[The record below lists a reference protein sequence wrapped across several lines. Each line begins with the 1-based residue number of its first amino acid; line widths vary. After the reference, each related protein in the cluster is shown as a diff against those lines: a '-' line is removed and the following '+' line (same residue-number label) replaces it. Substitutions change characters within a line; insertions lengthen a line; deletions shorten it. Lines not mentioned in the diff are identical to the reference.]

1 MDAKS
6 PGATSSISRPSPPPP
21 LTIAAPEPSRVAVAL
36 RHAGIV
42 VTGVGVAAL
51 TAAACV
57 LSFEDLRALAVAG
70 RAPADLAYLYP
81 AAFDA
86 LLVIA
91 MIGVLLLRGGWW
103 PVRLQ
108 AGVILTL
115 LLAGAV
121 AAEVAT
127 AMRMAVDEG
136 RAAVVVA
143 VAPWVMLILALWL
156 WLLLIKHAAAR
167 RAAADA
173 ALSGLASERDIVPFP
188 EANRAAT
195 ERSGAPDTG
204 ERWQGQTSP
213 AHPEQPARP
222 DREGHPGHAGHPGQ
236 LVHHPAAEI
245 MLDPH
250 AAPPLETAPHHDLP
264 VGEPVVGPTAA
275 PETPEVAD
283 IPQAPQE
290 PAAPRPGKPMR
301 WGDLV
306 RPRQGDLLVH
316 PPRPAVRTPS
326 EEPESEGRVS
336 ERVETWDS
344 DADLPPEQAPG
355 TGGTEETGTAGTGP
369 RTTARRG
376 TARSA
381 AKPSGTA
388 AGGSGTDE
396 ESDRDEDTQPFLAVK
411 DHEGDRQDR
420 PANAAPRAAT
430 RTTARKSAEKAPA
443 KATERATR
451 KARGASAET
460 SEETAVRAPVA
471 AREARTSGRRAGA
484 PDPSHG
490 AEAAE
495 AGEEAAARSYDD
507 ENGTAAP
514 PSGRMRSTPVP
525 PGE

>member
-1 MDAKS
+1 MDVKS
-6 PGATSSISRPSPPPP
+6 PGAAGSISRPSPPPP
-21 LTIAAPEPSRVAVAL
+21 LPIAAEPSRVAVAL
-36 RHAGIV
+36 RRAGIA

-70 RAPADLAYLYP
+70 RAPVGLAYLYP

-91 MIGVLLLRGGWW
+91 MIGVLLLRGGRW

-115 LLAGAV
+115 LFAGAA
-121 AAEVAT
+121 AAEVST

-167 RAAADA
+167 RAASDA
-173 ALSGLASERDIVPFP
+173 ALSGLPSSERDIVPFP
-188 EANRAAT
+188 EASPAAPNRP
-195 ERSGAPDTG
+195 SAPDPG
-204 ERWQGQTSP
+204 ERWQDPP
-213 AHPEQPARP
+213 AHPEQPVRP
-222 DREGHPGHAGHPGQ
+222 GHEEHPGHGSRPGHGDHPGHGDRPGHPMHPGH
-236 LVHHPAAEI
+236 LVHHSAAEI

-250 AAPPLETAPHHDLP
+250 SAPPLEAAPHHDLP

-275 PETPEVAD
+275 PETPEVTD
-283 IPQAPQE
+283 IPQDPPSSRE

-316 PPRPAVRTPS
+316 PPRPAVRAP
-326 EEPESEGRVS
+326 EPESGGRVS

-344 DADLPPEQAPG
+344 DTDLPREQAA
-355 TGGTEETGTAGTGP
+355 EVSE
-369 RTTARRG
+369 
-376 TARSA
+376 
-381 AKPSGTA
+381 
-388 AGGSGTDE
+388 
-396 ESDRDEDTQPFLAVK
+396 RDADTQPILAVK
-411 DHEGDRQDR
+411 DR
-420 PANAAPRAAT
+420 PASAPPGGTATEPAAT
-430 RTTARKSAEKAPA
+430 TPAESAA
-443 KATERATR
+443 K
-451 KARGASAET
+451 
-460 SEETAVRAPVA
+460 APVA
-471 AREARTSGRRAGA
+471 RERRTTGRKAGKS
-484 PDPSHG
+484 PDPAHG

-495 AGEEAAARSYDD
+495 AGEEAEARSHD
-507 ENGTAAP
+507 EDGAAAP

>member
-1 MDAKS
+1 MDVKS
-6 PGATSSISRPSPPPP
+6 PGAAGSFSRPSPPPP
-21 LTIAAPEPSRVAVAL
+21 LTTAATEPSRVAVAL
-36 RHAGIV
+36 RRAGIA

-57 LSFEDLRALAVAG
+57 LSFEDLRALAMAG
-70 RAPADLAYLYP
+70 RAPAGLAYLYP

-115 LLAGAV
+115 LFAGAA

-127 AMRMAVDEG
+127 ATRMAVDEA

-173 ALSGLASERDIVPFP
+173 GLSGPSSGHDIVPFP
-188 EANRAAT
+188 EASRPAT
-195 ERSGAPDTG
+195 ERPDAPDPDA
-204 ERWQGQTSP
+204 RWPGQAPP
-213 AHPEQPARP
+213 AHPGQPARP
-222 DREGHPGHAGHPGQ
+222 GHGDHSGHPGQ

-250 AAPPLETAPHHDLP
+250 AAPPLEAAPHHDLP
-264 VGEPVVGPTAA
+264 AGEPVIGPTAA
-275 PETPEVAD
+275 PETPEVTD
-283 IPQAPQE
+283 IPPPPPRE

-316 PPRPAVRTPS
+316 PPRPAVRAPH
-326 EEPESEGRVS
+326 EEPEPESEGRVS

-344 DADLPPEQAPG
+344 DTDLPQEQTTKTRKAA
-355 TGGTEETGTAGTGP
+355 GTAESGTTAAGP
-369 RTTARRG
+369 RATARRG
-376 TARSA
+376 TARSTTA
-381 AKPSGTA
+381 AKGAAKAGSTTASGRD
-388 AGGSGTDE
+388 TDE
-396 ESDRDEDTQPFLAVK
+396 VSDRDADTQPFLAVK
-411 DHEGDRQDR
+411 DQQ
-420 PANAAPRAAT
+420 ANAPASGTAT
-430 RTTARKSAEKAPA
+430 KRTARKATEKA
-443 KATERATR
+443 
-451 KARGASAET
+451 ARSTPGEAPEAAVET
-460 SEETAVRAPVA
+460 TVEAPVA
-471 AREARTSGRRAGA
+471 TRGARTAGRKAGGS
-484 PDPSHG
+484 PDPAHG

-495 AGEEAAARSYDD
+495 PGEEAEARSYDED
-507 ENGTAAP
+507 GTAAP

-525 PGE
+525 PGD

>member
-6 PGATSSISRPSPPPP
+6 PGATGSISRPSPPPP
-21 LTIAAPEPSRVAVAL
+21 LTIAAPEPSRMAVAL

-70 RAPADLAYLYP
+70 RATADLAYLYP

-173 ALSGLASERDIVPFP
+173 ALSGLSSERDIVPFP

-204 ERWQGQTSP
+204 ERWQGQAPP

-222 DREGHPGHAGHPGQ
+222 DHGGHPGHPGQ

-283 IPQAPQE
+283 IPQDPQG

-344 DADLPPEQAPG
+344 DADLPPEQAAETDG
-355 TGGTEETGTAGTGP
+355 AEESGTAGTGP
-369 RTTARRG
+369 RATARRG
-376 TARSA
+376 T
-381 AKPSGTA
+381 
-388 AGGSGTDE
+388 DE
-396 ESDRDEDTQPFLAVK
+396 EGERDEDTQPFLAVK

-420 PANAAPRAAT
+420 QDRPANVAPRAAT
-430 RTTARKSAEKAPA
+430 RTTARKTAEKAPA

-471 AREARTSGRRAGA
+471 AREARTSGRKAGA
-484 PDPSHG
+484 PDLAHG